1 MSHLR
6 WVAEKIERPDLIAK
20 ENAHYGIDNR
30 KFVGE
35 DKSLTFTEEA
45 IRAIKDPHVA
55 ASAMLQKEFGLR
67 REEAIKIIPFVAD
80 LGTTLDL
87 KSTWCKGGRAR
98 QVPIRTDAQR
108 AALNNAK
115 DVAGKGSL
123 IPANLMYKNQ
133 VNVFE
138 REMKSV
144 GLSRSH
150 GARHA
155 YAQNRY
161 LELTGRVPPIQGGV
175 SYRNLS
181 SDDKEIDRDARRQI
195 SAELGHERIQI
206 TATYLGS

>member
-1 MSHLR
+1 
-6 WVAEKIERPDLIAK
+6 
-20 ENAHYGIDNR
+20 
-30 KFVGE
+30 
-35 DKSLTFTEEA
+35 
-45 IRAIKDPHVA
+45 
-55 ASAMLQKEFGLR
+55 MLQKEYGLR
-67 REEAIKIIPFVAD
+67 REEAIKIIPSLAD
-80 LGTTLDL
+80 QGDTLNL

-108 AALNNAK
+108 AALNIAK

-155 YAQNRY
+155 YAQKRY
-161 LELTGRVPPIQGGV
+161 LELTGRVPPIQGGA